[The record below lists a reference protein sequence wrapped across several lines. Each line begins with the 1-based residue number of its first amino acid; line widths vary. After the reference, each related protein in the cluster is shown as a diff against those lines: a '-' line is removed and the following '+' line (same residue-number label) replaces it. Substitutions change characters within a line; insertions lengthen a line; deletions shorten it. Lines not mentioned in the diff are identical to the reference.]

1 MVKGQAS
8 IVIEQPLPQVYDFIV
23 VDFARNYRRWS
34 PEVQRLEMLTGGP
47 LRKGSR
53 ARQVRVDQGRRSD
66 TTFQVSN
73 LEPQHRVCFVEST
86 RLYQGDY
93 SMQSLGEKTRLN
105 FVFTLQRLEFYMR
118 PFEKLIR
125 VAIQEGADRTVRNI
139 KALVETDAARSN
151 ECSD

>member
-8 IVIEQPLPQVYDFIV
+8 ITIEQPLSQVYDFIV

-53 ARQVRVDQGRRSD
+53 ARQVRVDQGRRSE
-66 TTFQVSN
+66 TTFQVSD
-73 LEPQHRVCFVEST
+73 LEPQQRVCFVEST

-93 SMQSLGEKTRLN
+93 SMQPLGEKTR
-105 FVFTLQRLEFYMR
+105 
-118 PFEKLIR
+118 
-125 VAIQEGADRTVRNI
+125 
-139 KALVETDAARSN
+139 
-151 ECSD
+151 